1 MSEQLL
7 LTPTLPAVAPL
18 AVSPAVSPVTQP
30 THAPV
35 ASPVTRSA
43 PSLVPPADSEV
54 SALSLETEKYVERTR
69 RGRIKTGAKGMSGP
83 VIKITALVLV
93 GLTIIGFVSFDYKNI
108 DFAAS
113 VVATLHNAKVMFGQP
128 HLVYNTIP
136 GMMQALLLTLALGAL
151 ATFFGAILGFFGAL
165 LCAKNL
171 ANPKIGNV
179 VRVFVAFV
187 RAVPTVLW
195 VLIFSVAAGLG
206 GVAAVVGLT
215 FHSASY
221 LTKAYSESIEE
232 MDNGTIEALKASG
245 ATYWQI
251 IFQAVLPASITY
263 MTAWTFLRFEINFAN
278 AIAVG
283 AAAGAGGIGYDLF
296 MASAFYFDLSE
307 LGFITYLVVIAV
319 VLLELAATKVK
330 SKVR

>member
-1 MSEQLL
+1 M
-7 LTPTLPAVAPL
+7 
-18 AVSPAVSPVTQP
+18 
-30 THAPV
+30 
-35 ASPVTRSA
+35 
-43 PSLVPPADSEV
+43 
-54 SALSLETEKYVERTR
+54 EKTY
-69 RGRIKTGAKGMSGP
+69 RGKIKTGAKGMSGP
-83 VIKITALVLV
+83 VLKITALVLLA
-93 GLTIIGFVSFDYKNI
+93 LTVFGFLTFDYKNVDI
-108 DFAAS
+108 ARAIS
-113 VVATLHNAKVMFGQP
+113 STLHNVRVMFGEP
-128 HLVYNTIP
+128 HLIYNTFP
-136 GMMQALLLTLALGAL
+136 GLMKALIVTFALGAL
-151 ATFFGAILGFFGAL
+151 ATFFGTILGFFGAL
-165 LCAKNL
+165 LCAKNI
-171 ANPKIGNV
+171 ANPRVGTI
-179 VRVFVAFV
+179 VRAFVAFV

-206 GVAAVVGLT
+206 GAAAVVGLT

-232 MDNGTIEALKASG
+232 MDVGTIEALRACG
-245 ATYWQI
+245 ANYWQI
-251 IFQAVLPASITY
+251 VFQAILPASISY

-307 LGFITYLVVIAV
+307 LGFITYVVVVAV